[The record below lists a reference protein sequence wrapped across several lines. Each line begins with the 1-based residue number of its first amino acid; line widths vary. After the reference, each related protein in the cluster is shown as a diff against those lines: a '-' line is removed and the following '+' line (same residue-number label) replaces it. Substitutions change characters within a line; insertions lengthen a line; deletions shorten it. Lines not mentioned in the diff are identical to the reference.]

1 MLGVYLIKKTKEDVM
16 IYYIILVWNIFTMFL
31 YGIDKLRARKHK
43 WRISET
49 ALIVPAFL
57 FGGFGAI
64 VGMVLFNHKTSKMKF
79 RLLVPLA
86 FLMNIALFSYIFIE
100 YITIAV

>member
-1 MLGVYLIKKTKEDVM
+1 MINYVLLI
-16 IYYIILVWNIFTMFL
+16 WNVFTMLL

-57 FGGFGAI
+57 LGGTGAML
-64 VGMVLFNHKTSKMKF
+64 GMVLFNHKTSKGKF
-79 RLLVPLA
+79 RFLVPLA
-86 FLMNIALFSYIFIE
+86 FVLNLALYIYVYNYNI
-100 YITIAV
+100 

>member
-1 MLGVYLIKKTKEDVM
+1 M
-16 IYYIILVWNIFTMFL
+16 IYYIIFAWNIFTMLL
-31 YGIDKLRARKHK
+31 YGIDKLKAKKRS

-57 FGGFGAI
+57 LGGTGAI
-64 VGMVLFNHKTSKMKF
+64 LGMVIFNHKTSKGKF

-86 FLMNIALFSYIFIE
+86 FVLNIALMIYVYNYSI
-100 YITIAV
+100 

>member
-1 MLGVYLIKKTKEDVM
+1 M
-16 IYYIILVWNIFTMFL
+16 IYYIILVWNIFTMLL

-57 FGGFGAI
+57 LGGTGAI
-64 VGMVLFNHKTSKMKF
+64 LGMVLFNHKTSKMKF
-79 RLLVPLA
+79 RLLVPIA
-86 FLMNIALFSYIFIE
+86 FVLNITLFVYA
-100 YITIAV
+100 YNYNT

>member
-1 MLGVYLIKKTKEDVM
+1 MVYGILLI
-16 IYYIILVWNIFTMFL
+16 WNIFTMLL

-57 FGGFGAI
+57 LGGTGAML
-64 VGMVLFNHKTSKMKF
+64 GMVIFNHKTSKAKF
-79 RLLVPLA
+79 RFLVPLA
-86 FLMNIALFSYIFIE
+86 FVLNIALLVYAYNYNI
-100 YITIAV
+100 

>member
-1 MLGVYLIKKTKEDVM
+1 MM
-16 IYYIILVWNIFTMFL
+16 YYIILVWNIFTMLL
-31 YGIDKLRARKHK
+31 YALDKLKAKRRS

-57 FGGFGAI
+57 LGSLGALL
-64 VGMVLFNHKTSKMKF
+64 GMVIFNHKTSKMKF

-86 FLMNIALFSYIFIE
+86 FFINIAFFI
-100 YITIAV
+100 YVYYYTI